1 MLEVIHNNNNNY
13 SNSSNSSNHGDNMII
28 YSLPETLLNKPQP
41 PTPAASASS
50 SSLLLNQKEDIHTMA
65 TSDDLFYRLQ
75 KENALLPPQVNIYI
89 QSVLNFDLSSPFF
102 YINIPL
108 YVRIIGFHCIY
119 FSPNRTTKRSTR
131 KRPQINIHSI
141 Q

>member
-1 MLEVIHNNNNNY
+1 MLGVIHNNNNNY
-13 SNSSNSSNHGDNMII
+13 SNSSNSNHGDTMII
-28 YSLPETLLNKPQP
+28 YSLPDTLLNKPQP

-50 SSLLLNQKEDIHTMA
+50 SSLSLKGKEEINTMA

-89 QSVLNFDLSSPFF
+89 QSVLNFDLSSPPFL

-108 YVRIIGFHCIY
+108 YVVFNVR
-119 FSPNRTTKRSTR
+119 NMNT
-131 KRPQINIHSI
+131 
-141 Q
+141 